1 LEEEL
6 KQKISEVGRQLTLK
20 EEEVMNVKKRFKE
33 ERTTL
38 EMDKKKL
45 SAQVEELKLRTET
58 AENKLLILKREY
70 DESPLSVLRAEL
82 AGKNI
87 ELIEAD

>member
-1 LEEEL
+1 
-6 KQKISEVGRQLTLK
+6 
-20 EEEVMNVKKRFKE
+20 MNVKKRFKE